1 MNTRRALHML
11 LICFNGLLCLAQP
24 KGIGLVLSGGGARA
38 MAHVGVLQII
48 DSAGLQV
55 SYIAGTS
62 MGAVVGAFYAMGY
75 SGKQIEAIMRSVD
88 WQAVSDNR
96 IQRKKLSYFDRKQTD
111 KYLLSLPITDK
122 GISIPAGI
130 NYGYYILQTLSRLT
144 VHYPGYQDFRKF
156 PIPFVCTGTDIENG
170 ILKEFDEGII
180 SDILRATT
188 AFPSIFSPYE
198 VDGRL
203 YVDGGVMD
211 NLPISLLKK
220 RGVQF
225 ILASDVQ
232 NAAYTKEELNSINKI
247 LEQAATF
254 ASIRAYQDYICEAQM
269 LLQPKVPEA
278 GLLSFELMDRVIQ
291 EGRNVALRYWDTL
304 VALAKIYPRAVP
316 YQRELPPNDVI
327 VSNIRVSGSADVDE
341 NYITAKLGF
350 RKNTALSFD
359 KIHDLMD
366 QIYGRK
372 NHEIIKYDLFPI
384 TDTSHAL
391 NFYFKPF
398 KYNQYLRLGLH
409 FDTDFGSAFLFSYY
423 NKNLIFRNSF
433 LNIDLVLGD
442 NPRGNFTYFI
452 DRGVI
457 PMLGIRGRFNTFR
470 SALWSNERPINFI
483 NYTDLSSDIF
493 IQSILTKS
501 ISVTGGVQTEFFNLI
516 PTQLDNPLIRNN
528 LAYLNYFGQLHFDNL
543 DQLFKPQKGA
553 KVEIIARVLSRTER
567 YQVFIKPTTVISGYY
582 MQALGYGRVGMNL
595 SFQSTISLGNNQFF
609 PYRVFLGGLG
619 NNYFQHIHK
628 FAGYRFLELSGR
640 QNAVLRGEFFFRTF
654 PNQYFTFTYN
664 VGKIGEEI
672 PELITNEIIDGY
684 AITYSVNTLLG
695 PIELSLMGNSNSSR
709 ILGYISVGYW
719 F

>member
-1 MNTRRALHML
+1 ML

>member
-1 MNTRRALHML
+1 M
-11 LICFNGLLCLAQP
+11 LCLAQP

-55 SYIAGTS
+55 GYIAGTS

-96 IQRKKLSYFDRKQTD
+96 IQRKKLSYFDRRQTD
-111 KYLLSLPITDK
+111 KYLVSLPITDK
-122 GISIPAGI
+122 GITIPAGI

-144 VHYPGYQDFRKF
+144 AYYPGYQDFRKF

-170 ILKEFDEGII
+170 ILKEFEEGII

-211 NLPISLLKK
+211 NLPINLLKK
-220 RGVQF
+220 RGVKY
-225 ILASDVQ
+225 IIASDVQ

-254 ASIRAYQDYICEAQM
+254 ASIRAYQDYICEAQ
-269 LLQPKVPEA
+269 LLFQPKVPEA

-291 EGRNVALRYWDTL
+291 EGRNVALKHWDTL
-304 VALAKIYPRAVP
+304 VALAKKFPRTVP
-316 YQRELPPNDVI
+316 YLKELPPDEVVI
-327 VSNIRVSGSADVDE
+327 SNIKVTGSSDVNE
-341 NYITAKLGF
+341 NYISAKLGF
-350 RKNTALSFD
+350 RKNSALSFN
-359 KIHDLMD
+359 KIHDLID

-384 TDTSHAL
+384 TDTSYAL
-391 NFYFKPF
+391 NMYFKSF

-409 FDTDFGSAFLFSYY
+409 FDSDFGSAFLFSYY

-433 LNIDLVLGD
+433 LNVDLVLGD

-470 SALWSNERPINFI
+470 SALWSNERPVNFI
-483 NYTDLSSDIF
+483 NYTDLSSDVF

-501 ISVTGGVQTEFFNLI
+501 ISITGGIQTEFFNLI

-528 LAYLNYFGQLHFDNL
+528 LTYFNYFGQLHFDNL
-543 DQLFKPQKGA
+543 DQLFKPQRGA
-553 KVEIIARVLSRTER
+553 RIEVIARVLSRTER
-567 YQVFIKPTTVISGYY
+567 YQVFIKPTTVLSGNY

-595 SFQSTISLGNNQFF
+595 TFQSTISLGTYQFF
-609 PYRVFLGGLG
+609 PYRTFLGGLG

-640 QNAVLRGEFFFRTF
+640 QSAVLRGEFFLRTF

-664 VGKIGEEI
+664 VGKIGEEV
-672 PELITNEIIDGY
+672 PELITNEVIDGY
-684 AITYSVNTLLG
+684 AVTYSINTLLG
-695 PIELSLMGNSNSSR
+695 PIEFSLMGNSNSSR
-709 ILGYISVGYW
+709 ILAYISVGYW